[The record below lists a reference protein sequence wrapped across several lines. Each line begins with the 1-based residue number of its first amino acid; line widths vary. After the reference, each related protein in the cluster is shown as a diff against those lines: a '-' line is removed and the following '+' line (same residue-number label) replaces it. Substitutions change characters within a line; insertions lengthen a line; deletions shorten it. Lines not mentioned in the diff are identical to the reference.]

1 MKSKIERLK
10 TDISNIYGEQ
20 YGIDH
25 YVELSPSDL
34 DPIALKINEII
45 DYLNSQSQPEEEE
58 LHHHFDDDF
67 NCVRCGTRIGEYW
80 KPCEEKVKDTPEE
93 WVCPKCDFDDC
104 YPYKNS
110 EDFGLM
116 YCPACSELVKLNN
129 KKK

>member
-1 MKSKIERLK
+1 MENWKERFEYIYVIEENKGEKYLRKYDHTTIVEELEYF
-10 TDISNIYGEQ
+10 ISQ
-20 YGIDH
+20 
-25 YVELSPSDL
+25 ELSKAREEGRKEVL
-34 DPIALKINEII
+34 ENELFIG
-45 DYLNSQSQPEEEE
+45 DY
-58 LHHHFDDDF
+58 D
-67 NCVRCGTRIGEYW
+67 
-80 KPCEEKVKDTPEE
+80 VKDTPEE